1 MPISGPKLVV
11 LKLVVLKRVV
21 GVLGLALVI
30 APAAVAQ
37 QGIDPGLFEQG
48 QQLYQVNCALCHQ
61 DSGVGDPPA
70 FPALSGNDRLGDAVR
85 IVRSIHQ
92 GGRRMPP
99 FPDLTAA
106 EISSLA
112 NYIRNAWA
120 NGFSAV
126 TTEEVAAVLEGLQV
140 SGGLE
145 VSGPMASIWDGV
157 FSEAQATRGE
167 AVYEGACGLC
177 HGRRLNGAPDD
188 PDMRSTPP
196 LARARF
202 LRVWEGRSL
211 ATLFEY
217 TRATMPEN
225 NPNSLTEQEYVDVIA
240 YMLSVGGMPMGE
252 DELQTDPYSLASV
265 VIQRQP

>member
-1 MPISGPKLVV
+1 MLKLVALKLAV
-11 LKLVVLKRVV
+11 LKLLV
-21 GVLGLALVI
+21 GVLGMVFVI

-48 QQLYQVNCALCHQ
+48 QQLYQQNCALCHQ
-61 DSGVGDPPA
+61 DSGVGNPPT

-99 FPDLTAA
+99 FPALTAE

-112 NYIRNAWA
+112 NYIRSAWA

-126 TTEEVAAVLEGLQV
+126 ATEEVAAVLEGLE
-140 SGGLE
+140 GLE
-145 VSGPMASIWDGV
+145 VTGPMASVWDGV

-202 LRVWEGRSL
+202 LRIWEGRSL

-225 NPNSLTEQEYVDVIA
+225 NPSSLTEQEYVDVIA
-240 YMLSVGGMPMGE
+240 YMLTVGGMPAGE
-252 DELQTDPYSLASV
+252 EDLQPDPQSLASV
-265 VIQRQP
+265 VMRAQP